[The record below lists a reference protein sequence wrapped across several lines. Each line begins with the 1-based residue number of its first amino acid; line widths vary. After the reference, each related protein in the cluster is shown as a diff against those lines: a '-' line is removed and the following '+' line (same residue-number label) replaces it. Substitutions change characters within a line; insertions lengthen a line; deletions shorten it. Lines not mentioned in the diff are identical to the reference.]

1 MKQAGQ
7 SPDLPTQ
14 ADDLRTDYNR
24 RETVSDHV
32 FGLTEDVID
41 PFERDDDDLLPGD
54 AMAFILHFARQAKG
68 PFAAMLIVGGLS
80 GAVDAALYWSV
91 GWLVDLME
99 REGPA
104 DFLAENWLP
113 LVGLLV
119 LILIVRAAVMIGQT
133 MLEQQVISPRFIAMI
148 RWQAFRRVIEQP
160 LSFYQNDFAG
170 RIAQKIIQ
178 AGESTT
184 DLITSVIGTFW
195 SFATFVVLTGSIL
208 VAMDPIL
215 GVVVAV
221 WVVCY
226 LAVARFLLPRVRK
239 TSRRRANARSILSG
253 RLVDAFTNILA
264 VKLFDD
270 GRREHAFVREG
281 VEHLLYATAHAA
293 RAITT
298 VRASVA
304 ILNGFMMAAV
314 GIVAVRGWL
323 AGDVTTGAIAAAMGL
338 VFRLN
343 QMSGWVMFNIN
354 GIVRNFATVQDAT
367 ATISVRPALQDA
379 PDAVDIDRAE
389 GAIAFENVSFSYGR
403 EDMPVISGL
412 SFRIEPGERVAIVGP
427 SGGGKT
433 TILSLLLRLFDV
445 DSGRITLDGRD
456 IRHLTQS
463 SLRRQFGMVSQE
475 PMLMHRSIRDNI
487 AYGRPEAS
495 DANIRDAARRAAA
508 DGFIQTVCDHRGRK
522 GYDAHVGERGVK
534 LSGGQRQRI
543 AVARM
548 VLKDAPIL
556 VLDEATSAL
565 DSEIEAAI
573 QDSLETL
580 MEGRTVIAVA
590 HRLST
595 IARLDRI
602 IVVDDGRIVEQGSH
616 DDLLAQEGLY
626 ARLWKR
632 QTGGFLPRN
641 LAAE

>member
-1 MKQAGQ
+1 MRQAGQ
-7 SPDLPTQ
+7 APDLPTQ
-14 ADDLRTDYNR
+14 AEDLRTDYNR
-24 RETVSDHV
+24 RETVSDRV
-32 FGLTEDVID
+32 FGVAEDRID
-41 PFERDDDDLLPGD
+41 PFRQDDGGLLPRD
-54 AMAFILHFARQAKG
+54 ALAFILHFARQAKG
-68 PFAAMLIVGGLS
+68 PFAAMLVIGGLA

-91 GWLVDLME
+91 GWLVDLMD
-99 REGPA
+99 RTGPA
-104 DFLAENWLP
+104 NFLAENWLP
-113 LVGLLV
+113 LLGILF
-119 LILIVRAAVMIGQT
+119 LILVVRAGVMIGQT
-133 MLEQQVISPRFIAMI
+133 MLEQQVITPRFIAMI

-215 GVVVAV
+215 GIVVGV
-221 WVVCY
+221 WIVCY
-226 LAVARFLLPRVRK
+226 LAIAWLLLPRVRK

-304 ILNGFMMAAV
+304 ILNGLMMGAV
-314 GIVAVRGWL
+314 GIVAVRGWM
-323 AGDVTTGAIAAAMGL
+323 AGDITTGAIAAAMGL

-367 ATISVRPALQDA
+367 GTISVLPALQDA
-379 PDAVDIDRAE
+379 PGAVEIGRAR
-389 GAIAFENVSFSYGR
+389 GAIAFEKVSFGYGR
-403 EDMPVISGL
+403 ADMPVIEDL

-427 SGGGKT
+427 SGGGKS
-433 TILSLLLRLFDV
+433 TILSLMLRLFDV
-445 DSGRITLDGRD
+445 EAGRITLDGTD
-456 IRHLTQS
+456 IRDLTQS

-487 AYGRPEAS
+487 AYGRPEAGD
-495 DANIRDAARRAAA
+495 DAIREAARRAAA
-508 DGFIQTVCDHRGRK
+508 DRFVESVADHRGRT
-522 GYDAHVGERGVK
+522 GFDAHVGERGVK

-573 QDSLETL
+573 QESLETL

-602 IVVDDGRIVEQGSH
+602 IVIDDGRIVEQGSH
-616 DDLLAQEGLY
+616 DELLAQDGLY
-626 ARLWKR
+626 ARLWRR
-632 QTGGFLPRN
+632 QTGGFLPRH

>member
-1 MKQAGQ
+1 MRQPGQA
-7 SPDLPTQ
+7 PDLPSQ
-14 ADDLRTDYNR
+14 AEDLRTDYNR
-24 RETVSDHV
+24 RETVSDRV
-32 FGLTEDVID
+32 FGVAEDRID
-41 PFERDDDDLLPGD
+41 PFREDDRGLLPRD
-54 AMAFILHFARQAKG
+54 AFAFIWHFAKQAKG
-68 PFAAMLIVGGLS
+68 AFIAMLIIGGLS
-80 GAVDAALYWSV
+80 GAVEAALYWSV

-99 REGPA
+99 NEGPA
-104 DFLAENWLP
+104 EFLAENWLA
-113 LVGLLV
+113 LTGILF
-119 LILIVRAAVMIGQT
+119 LILVVRAAVMIGQT

-148 RWQAFRRVIEQP
+148 RWQSFRRVIEQP

-195 SFATFVVLTGSIL
+195 SFATFVVLTGTIL
-208 VAMDPIL
+208 VSMDPIL
-215 GVVVAV
+215 GVVILV
-221 WVVCY
+221 WIVGY
-226 LAVARFLLPRVRK
+226 LAVARYMLPRVRK
-239 TSRRRANARSILSG
+239 TSRHRANARSILSG

-293 RAITT
+293 RAITM

-304 ILNGFMMAAV
+304 VLNGFMMAAV
-314 GIVAVRGWL
+314 GILAVRGWM
-323 AGDVTTGAIAAAMGL
+323 AGDISTGAIAAAMGL

-367 ATISVRPALQDA
+367 GTISVAPALKDK
-379 PDAVDIDRAE
+379 PDALEIGRAS
-389 GAIAFENVSFSYGR
+389 GAIAFENVSFGYGR
-403 EDMPVISGL
+403 QDMTIIENL

-433 TILSLLLRLFDV
+433 TILSLMLRLFDV
-445 DSGRITLDGRD
+445 DSGRITLDGTD
-456 IRHLTQS
+456 IRDLTQS

-487 AYGRPEAS
+487 AYGRPEA
-495 DANIRDAARRAAA
+495 DEAEIRDAARRAAA
-508 DGFIQTVCDHRGRK
+508 EGFIETVGDHRGRA
-522 GYDAHVGERGVK
+522 GFDAHVGERGVK

-573 QDSLETL
+573 QESLETL

-602 IVVDDGRIVEQGSH
+602 IVIDNGRIVEEGSH
-616 DDLLAQEGLY
+616 DDLLAGDGLY